1 MSVQILS
8 AIQRYRIKKIDEKDR
23 WIHLNLMS
31 SKTIK
36 QSYTEP
42 LCRVL
47 LPF

>member
-1 MSVQILS
+1 MSVKILS
-8 AIQRYRIKKIDEKDR
+8 AIQRYRIKKIDEKDK

-36 QSYTEP
+36 QSYTER